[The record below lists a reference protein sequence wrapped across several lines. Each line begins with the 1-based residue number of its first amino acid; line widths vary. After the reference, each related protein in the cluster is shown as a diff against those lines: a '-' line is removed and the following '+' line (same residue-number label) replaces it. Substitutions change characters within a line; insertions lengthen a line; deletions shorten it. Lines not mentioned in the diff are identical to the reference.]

1 MYYQVFEPIHTFRTL
16 DYVAFILVL
25 VNELF
30 FPFTEGGGLKSANK
44 FN

>member
-30 FPFTEGGGLKSANK
+30 FPFTEEGLAKIRK
-44 FN
+44 KV